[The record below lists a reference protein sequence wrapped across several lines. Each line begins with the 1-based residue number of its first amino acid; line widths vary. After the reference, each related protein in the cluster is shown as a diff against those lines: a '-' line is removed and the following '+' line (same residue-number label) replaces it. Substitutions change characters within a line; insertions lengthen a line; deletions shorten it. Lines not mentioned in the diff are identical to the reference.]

1 MVRSALRAFGLH
13 IQKRKMQLKLLTFE
27 VKYLLIVLIAFGHSP
42 LKNYE
47 SIDDSPLKYYESIDE
62 EEVTH
67 FSS

>member
-27 VKYLLIVLIAFGHSP
+27 VKYLLIVLIAFG
-42 LKNYE
+42 Y
-47 SIDDSPLKYYESIDE
+47 SPLKYYESIDE